1 MIGNLS
7 YGAGLPVEAAEGPLV
22 IAALALLR
30 LLALLALLGLLVLLD
45 LVVGLGLGILLV
57 KGDGQLLLLLV
68 PDDGQRG
75 LVPGLIVAGQGGGE
89 GGGGRWSP
97 ERPYRACR

>member
-30 LLALLALLGLLVLLD
+30 LLALLALLALLGLLVLLD

-68 PDDGQRG
+68 S
-75 LVPGLIVAGQGGGE
+75 VAL
-89 GGGGRWSP
+89 SP
-97 ERPYRACR
+97 AL